1 MDSPKIKV
9 YGTTWCGE
17 TRRTREYFDINNIEY
32 EWIDID
38 KDSEA
43 ADIVKSINN
52 GYKSV
57 PTIVFPDG
65 STLTEPSLY
74 ALKEKFAKPGK

>member
-1 MDSPKIKV
+1 MGNTKIKI
-9 YGTTWCGE
+9 YGTNWCGD
-17 TRRTREYFDINNIEY
+17 TRRAREYFDTNKVDY

-38 KDSEA
+38 QDPA
-43 ADIVKSINN
+43 AAEIVKTING

-65 STLTEPSLY
+65 STLTEPSVFE
-74 ALKEKFAKPGK
+74 LKEKLSSQ

>member
-1 MDSPKIKV
+1 MERPKIKI
-9 YGTTWCGE
+9 YGTSWCGE
-17 TRRTREYFDINNIEY
+17 TRRTREYFDTNKIVY

-38 KDSEA
+38 QDTEA
-43 ADIVKSINN
+43 AEIVKKINN

-65 STLTEPSLY
+65 TSLTEPSLFV
-74 ALKEKFAKPGK
+74 LKEKLSKIFQ